1 MSKTALK
8 KELASF
14 DREQLVEVILNA
26 YSSSKEAKEY
36 FEFFLNPDPAVL
48 YENGLDIV
56 IKELRKSKYG
66 YSKAR
71 VSVLRAAVKKLEDY
85 GLGAEWQIKLIAE
98 IIKGIV
104 IIEKFCYITPALNN
118 GTERFARDIVDKANK
133 AEMLSFGLETIDK
146 IVNDSTIGRPAFR
159 DKIRAAFTRHLNEL
173 KIKAH

>member
-36 FEFFLNPDPAVL
+36 FEFFLNPDPEFL
-48 YENGLDIV
+48 YEKKLDIV
-56 IKELRKSKYG
+56 IKELNKSKRG
-66 YSKAR
+66 YCKAR
-71 VSVLRAAVKKLEDY
+71 VSVMRAAVKQLEDY
-85 GLGAEWQIKLIAE
+85 GVGTEWVVKLMAE

-104 IIEKFCYITPALNN
+104 IIEKFCYITPALDN
-118 GTERFARDIVDKANK
+118 GVERLAREIIDKTNK

-146 IVNDSTIGRPAFR
+146 IVNDSGKGRPAFR
-159 DKIRAAFTRHLNEL
+159 DKIRSAVAAYLREL
-173 KIKAH
+173 RIG